1 MRKILYI
8 CLLVLLLG
16 SCFDRFGRLAWGDE
30 LEVSYEIETVC
41 IDSHCYDLL
50 VERMW
55 ADEGSVSGRI
65 ELLFC
70 DERGC
75 RPADIEPDPA
85 GD

>member
-8 CLLVLLLG
+8 CLLVLLLA
-16 SCFDRFGRLAWGDE
+16 SCLDRFAFGNE

-55 ADEGSVSGRI
+55 AKPI
-65 ELLFC
+65 AC
-70 DERGC
+70 DSCQTLRDRG
-75 RPADIEPDPA
+75 
-85 GD
+85 